1 MASPPAESYP
11 RTDGVYKEWTEACK
25 GNGKTGSSFPEH
37 SGPLT
42 EMVLLG
48 NLAVRTGVPLDWD
61 AAAGRVTN
69 HEPANELLHVEYR
82 KGWTL

>member
-1 MASPPAESYP
+1 
-11 RTDGVYKEWTEACK
+11 VYKEWTEACK
-25 GNGKTGSSFPEH
+25 GNGKTGSSFPDH

-48 NLAVRTGVPLDWD
+48 NLAVRTGVPLEWD

-69 HEPANELLHVEYR
+69 YEPANQLLQSEYR
-82 KGWTL
+82 KGWKL